1 MGQYFLK
8 RNKVKTGG
16 SFCCKIIYQL
26 QLNVTQV
33 DGNFSFD
40 DDVMSC
46 HEREGELNK
55 RKDFVKNHGLEVASG
70 EVGSMIF
77 VNSATRTQRKFLGT

>member
-46 HEREGELNK
+46 HER
-55 RKDFVKNHGLEVASG
+55 VS
-70 EVGSMIF
+70 
-77 VNSATRTQRKFLGT
+77 

>member
-55 RKDFVKNHGLEVASG
+55 RKDFVKKIMVLEVVANNG
-70 EVGSMIF
+70 GRGGSI
-77 VNSATRTQRKFLGT
+77 A

>member
-1 MGQYFLK
+1 MSKYFPFLCKVDLKEFLKTMGQYFLK

-46 HEREGELNK
+46 HER
-55 RKDFVKNHGLEVASG
+55 VS
-70 EVGSMIF
+70 
-77 VNSATRTQRKFLGT
+77 